1 MNKIII
7 ACFFSFLLF
16 GQDNNQTNSNDNQ
29 IVINNNVNTSNSKN
43 NEDYYNDGV
52 YAAKVEFKSKSFSTF
67 TVGTLSGI
75 VLPVISWT
83 IGNLIVKNLPVKI
96 PKNYT
101 LDIPSS
107 KKAFFE
113 DGYKDLYKEKRKK
126 KFKQGATLGTL
137 ILIGGVAASN
147 TE

>member
-1 MNKIII
+1 MLSNIGFTNTGRCDDDAPNPILN
-7 ACFFSFLLF
+7 SF
-16 GQDNNQTNSNDNQ
+16 TPR
-29 IVINNNVNTSNSKN
+29 TSSP
-43 NEDYYNDGV
+43 DG
-52 YAAKVEFKSKSFSTF
+52 
-67 TVGTLSGI
+67 L

-113 DGYKDLYKEKRKK
+113 DGYKDFYKEKRKK